1 VPGLIDPNWKGNA
14 LDASPG
20 EDSNNQIIL
29 TDNKYDKSYIST
41 MTPYTRIKEPK
52 NLFHILCAT

>member
-1 VPGLIDPNWKGNA
+1 MTFIVPGLIDPNWKGNA

-29 TDNKYDKSYIST
+29 TDNKYDKSYISST
-41 MTPYTRIKEPK
+41 IKVI
-52 NLFHILCAT
+52 FQQ